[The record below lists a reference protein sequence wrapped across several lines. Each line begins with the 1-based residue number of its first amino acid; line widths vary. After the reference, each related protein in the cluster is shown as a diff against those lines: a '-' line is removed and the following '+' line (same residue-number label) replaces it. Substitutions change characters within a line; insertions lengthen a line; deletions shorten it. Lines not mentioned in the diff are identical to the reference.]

1 MSKEKEIV
9 IIEKTWVEINNFFGD
24 KRKYL
29 CQLEVVEYI
38 ENQQQEIEQLKKEN
52 EGLHKEKAFYSEQWE
67 NVCKENEELIKFNK
81 NVKGVLESIGK
92 PHLGLALSS
101 MLDKANEL
109 LTKKG

>member
-1 MSKEKEIV
+1 MKDHKQHLNETIV
-9 IIEKTWVEINNFFGD
+9 KVNSDLINA
-24 KRKYL
+24 L
-29 CQLEVVEYI
+29 
-38 ENQQQEIEQLKKEN
+38 QEIEQLKKEN